1 MCSWCHGNAH
11 CAPENMRKMFYRW
24 LAAAKKARHKRL
36 QLQAREEEFKLTV
49 VAGAWD
55 KWRERFLD
63 IRLQPLVRLS
73 RGHVLHGTYP
83 ILGRCVH
90 QATPERSLV
99 PVIRDLALEI
109 AVLARCPIP
118 CLSC

>member
-1 MCSWCHGNAH
+1 
-11 CAPENMRKMFYRW
+11 MRKMFYRW

-73 RGHVLHGTYP
+73 RGHVLHGTDP
-83 ILGRCVH
+83 ALGGRVH
-90 QATPERSLV
+90 QAAPERSLV
-99 PVIRDLALEI
+99 PVLRDLALEI